1 MSAAAFGTVPL
12 LKTGYNKAEVDE
24 FFEVAKAAY
33 EGRSTAAVTAAT
45 IQSITFELVRGGYAT
60 HEVDAALDRLEAA
73 FVAKQRAD
81 FVGAHGQQ
89 AWMTALADR
98 ARTLYPRLGRP
109 DGAKFAPP
117 ARGQQGYKAAE
128 VDALCARL
136 VGYFDRQEPIT
147 SAQVRAAA
155 FSVAKGNDA
164 YAEGPVDA
172 FFARAVEVLLGVE

>member
-1 MSAAAFGTVPL
+1 MSASAFATVPM
-12 LKTGYNKAEVDE
+12 LKTGYSKAEVDE

-33 EGRSTAAVTAAT
+33 EGRSAEAVTAAT
-45 IQSITFELVRGGYAT
+45 IQATTFELVRGGYET

-73 FVAKQRAD
+73 FVAKQRAA
-81 FVGAHGQQ
+81 FVATHGQQ
-89 AWMTALADR
+89 AWMAALADR

-117 ARGQQGYKAAE
+117 VRGQQGYKASE

-136 VGYFDRQEPIT
+136 VGYFDRHEPIT

-155 FSVAKGNDA
+155 FSPAKGAGA